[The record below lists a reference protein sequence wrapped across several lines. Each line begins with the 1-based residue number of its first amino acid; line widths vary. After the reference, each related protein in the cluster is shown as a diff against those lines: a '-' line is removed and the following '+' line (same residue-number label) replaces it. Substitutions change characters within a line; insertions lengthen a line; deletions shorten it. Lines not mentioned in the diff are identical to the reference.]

1 MQYHQNLFA
10 EKGFELQLK
19 IGIQQIVL
27 GTSINYKIK
36 PLNENSTQ
44 TKNFH
49 RIKTMRSEEGQ
60 Q

>member
-19 IGIQQIVL
+19 IGIQIIVL
-27 GTSINYKIK
+27 GTSINYTIK
-36 PLNENSTQ
+36 PLNENSPQ